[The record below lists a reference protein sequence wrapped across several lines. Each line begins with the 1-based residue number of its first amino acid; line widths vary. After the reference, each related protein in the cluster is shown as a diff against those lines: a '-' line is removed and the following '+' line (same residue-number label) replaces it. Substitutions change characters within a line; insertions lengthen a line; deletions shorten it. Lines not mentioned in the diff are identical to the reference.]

1 MRWREHPE
9 PDVSAE
15 PAYSGTSRPRRT
27 VVALGGNAIAPAGTG
42 GTAEE
47 QTRNIRR
54 AMTLIAE
61 LIVDG
66 REIVITHGNGP
77 QVGNLLLK
85 NEMAKDVVPA
95 MPLDWCVAQTQATIG
110 YQMITALEHALEA
123 HGDLSTVVPVISRI
137 EVSADDPAWS
147 DPSKPI
153 GPYITDEAEVA
164 RRRRDGQQFVDLGG
178 RGWRRVVPSPRPRT
192 LLESMTINLLL
203 DAGAVVV
210 ANGGGGIPM
219 VRGDD
224 GLLVGVEAVIDK
236 DLAGALL
243 ARELRATGL
252 VILTDVEAVAVD
264 FGTPRQRWLSKIGTR
279 DLRTLAAKGEFARG
293 SMGPKVEA
301 ALTFVDDTGMPA
313 AIGSLDDVIAVVRGH
328 AGTLVVPDAAT
339 AERSRS

>member
-1 MRWREHPE
+1 VRSTPVAGR
-9 PDVSAE
+9 
-15 PAYSGTSRPRRT
+15 RRT

-85 NEMAKDVVPA
+85 NELAKDVVPA

-137 EVSADDPAWS
+137 EVSPDDPAWS
-147 DPSKPI
+147 DPTKPI
-153 GPYITDEAEVA
+153 GPFITEAAEVE
-164 RRRRDGQQFVDLGG
+164 RRRTDDGQRFTETD
-178 RGWRRVVPSPRPRT
+178 RGWRRVVPSPQPLR

-219 VRGDD
+219 VRTDD
-224 GLLVGVEAVIDK
+224 NLLVGVEAVIDK

-243 ARELRATGL
+243 ARQLGATGF
-252 VILTDVEAVAVD
+252 VILTDVAGVAVD
-264 FGTPRQRWLSKIGTR
+264 YGTADQRWLTRVTATELR
-279 DLRTLAAKGEFARG
+279 DLAVKGQFARG
-293 SMGPKVEA
+293 SMGPKVAA
-301 ALTFVDDTGMPA
+301 ALAFVEHAHMPA
-313 AIGSLDDVIAVVRGH
+313 AIGALHDVLAVVRGD
-328 AGTLVVPDAAT
+328 AGTLVVPDDAAT
-339 AERSRS
+339 EHTS

>member
-1 MRWREHPE
+1 MGADTATTAPPPRR
-9 PDVSAE
+9 
-15 PAYSGTSRPRRT
+15 RRT
-27 VVALGGNAIAPAGTG
+27 VVALGGNAIAPAGSG

-54 AMTLIAE
+54 AMELIAE

-77 QVGNLLLK
+77 QVGNLLRK
-85 NEMAKDVVPA
+85 NEIAKDVVPP

-153 GPYITDEAEVA
+153 GPAITDEAEVE
-164 RRRRDGQQFVDLGG
+164 RRRRQEGHDFVDLGE
-178 RGWRRVVPSPRPRT
+178 RGWRRVVPSPQPVR

-219 VRGDD
+219 VRTTDN
-224 GLLVGVEAVIDK
+224 LLRGVEAVIDK

-243 ARELRATGL
+243 ARQLRASGL
-252 VILTDVEAVAVD
+252 VILTDVDGIAID
-264 FGTPRQRWLSKIGTR
+264 FGTPQERWMSKVTASE
-279 DLRTLAAKGEFARG
+279 LRAHADTGQFTRG
-293 SMGPKVEA
+293 SMGPKVAA
-301 ALTFVDDTGMPA
+301 ALSFVEHANMPA
-313 AIGSLDDVIAVVRGH
+313 AIGSLNDVLGVVRGEV
-328 AGTLVVPDAAT
+328 GTLIIPDDAA
-339 AERSRS
+339 RS

>member
-1 MRWREHPE
+1 MS
-9 PDVSAE
+9 DGT
-15 PAYSGTSRPRRT
+15 PAATVPRRKRT

-54 AMTLIAE
+54 AMDLIAE

-77 QVGNLLLK
+77 QVGNLLRK
-85 NEMAKDVVPA
+85 NEIAKDVVPP

-137 EVSADDPAWS
+137 EVAADDPAWS

-153 GPYITDEAEVA
+153 GPFIADADEVA
-164 RRRRDGQQFVDLGG
+164 RRRSEDGHDFVDLGE
-178 RGWRRVVPSPRPRT
+178 RGWRRVVPSPQPVR

-219 VRGDD
+219 VRTDD
-224 GLLVGVEAVIDK
+224 NLLCGVEAVVDK

-243 ARELRATGL
+243 ARQLRANGL
-252 VILTDVEAVAVD
+252 VILTDVDGVAID
-264 FGTPRQRWLSKIGTR
+264 FGSPQERWLSKVTASE
-279 DLRTLAAKGEFARG
+279 LRAHADDGQFARG
-293 SMGPKVEA
+293 SMGPKVAA
-301 ALTFVDDTGMPA
+301 ALAFVEDAGMPA
-313 AIGSLDDVIAVVRGH
+313 AIGSLDNVGDVVRGDK
-328 AGTLVVPDAAT
+328 GTLIVPDGEGGT
-339 AERSRS
+339 

>member
-1 MRWREHPE
+1 MRT
-9 PDVSAE
+9 DTV
-15 PAYSGTSRPRRT
+15 PADADRRRT

-54 AMTLIAE
+54 AMDLIAE

-77 QVGNLLLK
+77 QVGNLLRK
-85 NEMAKDVVPA
+85 NEMAKDVVPP

-123 HGDLSTVVPVISRI
+123 HGDLSTVVPVISRV

-153 GPYITDEAEVA
+153 GPFITDADEVE
-164 RRRRDGQQFVDLGG
+164 RRRREDGHDFVDLGE
-178 RGWRRVVPSPRPRT
+178 RGWRRVVPSPQPLR

-219 VRGDD
+219 VRTGDN
-224 GLLVGVEAVIDK
+224 LLSGVEAVIDK

-243 ARELRATGL
+243 ARQLHATGL
-252 VILTDVEAVAVD
+252 VILTDVDGVAID
-264 FGTPRQRWLSKIGTR
+264 FGSPQERWLSKVTASE
-279 DLRTLAAKGEFARG
+279 LRAHADDGEFARG
-293 SMGPKVEA
+293 SMGPKVAA
-301 ALTFVDDTGMPA
+301 ALSFVEHAGMPA
-313 AIGSLDDVIAVVRGH
+313 AIGALDDVLGVVRGES
-328 AGTLVVPDAAT
+328 GTLIVPDDAASGD
-339 AERSRS
+339 RS

>member
-1 MRWREHPE
+1 
-9 PDVSAE
+9 VS
-15 PAYSGTSRPRRT
+15 PAPTSGRRRT
-27 VVALGGNAIAPAGTG
+27 VLALGGNAIAPAGTG

-66 REIVITHGNGP
+66 REVVITHGNGP

-85 NEMAKDVVPA
+85 NELAKDVVPA

-123 HGDLSTVVPVISRI
+123 HGDLSTVVPVISRV

-153 GPYITDEAEVA
+153 GPYITDPAEVE
-164 RRRRDGQQFVDLGG
+164 RRRAEGGQHFADMGG
-178 RGWRRVVPSPRPRT
+178 RGWRRVVPSPQPLR

-219 VRGDD
+219 VRTDD
-224 GLLVGVEAVIDK
+224 NLLVGVEAVIDK

-243 ARELRATGL
+243 ARALGATGF
-252 VILTDVEAVAVD
+252 VILTDVVGVAVD
-264 FGTPRQRWLSKIGTR
+264 FDTPRQRWLSKVTAA
-279 DLRTLAAKGEFARG
+279 DLRTLAAEGQFGRG
-293 SMGPKVEA
+293 SMGPKVAA
-301 ALTFVDDTGMPA
+301 ALAFVEHARMPA
-313 AIGSLDDVIAVVRGH
+313 AIGALDDVLAVVRGE
-328 AGTLVVPDAAT
+328 AGTLIMPDDAAT
-339 AERSRS
+339 GRTS